1 MGLPWCVTFALQDDG
16 WLLRSKITWIKK
28 APMPE
33 SVGNRPSNATEELF
47 LFARNP
53 SYSYDNQAVREESG
67 TNLRNHWILGPDS
80 SGVPHPAVLLKE
92 LVRRC
97 IFLGS
102 QPGDVI
108 LDPLSGSGTSG
119 VVAAQPSRKASL
131 VELNPVY
138 AQQSRARINQDLQ
151 LTMIP

>member
-1 MGLPWCVTFALQDDG
+1 MGLPWCVAFALQDDG

-47 LFARNP
+47 LFAKTP
-53 SYSYDNQAVREESG
+53 SYYDNQVVREESG
-67 TNLRNHWILGPDS
+67 ASLRSYWILGSDS

-97 IFLGS
+97 IFLGN

-119 VVAAQPSRKASL
+119 AVAAQSSRRASL

-151 LTMIP
+151 LTMIL

>member
-1 MGLPWCVTFALQDDG
+1 MVCCVRAARRWLATAVKNYLDQEGSHARKRRKPPLQRHRGTLPVCE
-16 WLLRSKITWIKK
+16 K
-28 APMPE
+28 
-33 SVGNRPSNATEELF
+33 
-47 LFARNP
+47 P

-67 TNLRNHWILGPDS
+67 AKLRSYWILGPDS

-92 LVRRC
+92 LVGRC
-97 IFLGS
+97 ILLGS
-102 QPGDVI
+102 QSGDVI

-119 VVAAQPSRKASL
+119 IVAAQLSRRASL

-138 AQQSRARINQDLQ
+138 AQQSRARISQDLQ